1 MALLACV
8 TWIPVCIGS
17 INDASGVSRMAAGWL
32 KYAAMRRGCAS
43 RAGKEGLRPGAA
55 WMPSFYYDVCTGWR
69 VRMSFGKATNPGRA
83 PSGSPYSGHP
93 SAARARMRTARLA
106 VARSAVRIRSKSPER
121 QRRVVTNERSEIRN
135 EGCRLCRPTVPQS
148 GTVVTPSYALCHF
161 GAGFSTFR
169 AETHFSRG
177 FHSFPMA
184 HLSLFRWAIGG
195 PRGPHISLS
204 YGAQC
209 HLWPTAIAA
218 RVTPGP
224 RRFCRRGGGPSV
236 AQWAARGPCV

>member
-1 MALLACV
+1 MRGACCFPCPQV
-8 TWIPVCIGS
+8 GGP
-17 INDASGVSRMAAGWL
+17 AAAGPRFFIL
-32 KYAAMRRGCAS
+32 CGHGQVRRL
-43 RAGKEGLRPGAA
+43 RRVEGRRRRPR
-55 WMPSFYYDVCTGWR
+55 Y
-69 VRMSFGKATNPGRA
+69 
-83 PSGSPYSGHP
+83 GHP
-93 SAARARMRTARLA
+93 SVARARTWVARLA

-195 PRGPHISLS
+195 PRGPYLSLS

-209 HLWPTAIAA
+209 PLWPTAIAA

-236 AQWAARGPCV
+236 AQWAARGPRV